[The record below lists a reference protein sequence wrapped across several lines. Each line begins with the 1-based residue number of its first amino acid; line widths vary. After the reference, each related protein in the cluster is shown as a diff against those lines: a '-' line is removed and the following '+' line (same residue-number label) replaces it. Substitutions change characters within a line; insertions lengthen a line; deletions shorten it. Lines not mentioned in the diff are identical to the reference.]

1 MYDHVSLKVKD
12 GARSRK
18 FFQRALAPLGYKVID
33 ESEEGAG
40 FEAEDKSALWIAR
53 GQPHEPALHVA
64 FAAADRAGV
73 DSFHKAALDAGGRDN
88 GRPGI
93 RENYGPNYYAAFVLD
108 PDGNN
113 IEAVCQK
120 AEGSK
125 KDR

>member
-1 MYDHVSLKVKD
+1 MKSQ
-12 GARSRK
+12 K
-18 FFQRALAPLGYKVID
+18 FFARALAPLGYKVID
-33 ESEEGAG
+33 ESGDGAG
-40 FEAEDKSALWIAR
+40 FGGADKSALWIVQGR
-53 GQPHEPALHVA
+53 PHEPAVHIA

-73 DSFHKAALDAGGRDN
+73 AAFHKAALGANGRDN

-113 IEAVCQK
+113 IEVVRQK

-125 KDR
+125 KAR

>member
-1 MYDHVSLKVKD
+1 MYDHISLKVKD
-12 GARSRK
+12 GKRSRK
-18 FFQRALAPLGYKVID
+18 FYQKALTPLGYKVID

-40 FEAEDKSALWIAR
+40 FAAEDRSALWIGQ

-73 DSFHKAALDAGGRDN
+73 DAFYEAALEAGGRDN

-93 RENYGPNYYAAFVLD
+93 RESYGPTYYAAFVLD

-120 AEGSK
+120 K
-125 KDR
+125 K